1 MVRMQYHQ
9 RRPSLSTNNERH
21 EIFHGHKWSQTLV
34 LGRSYS
40 DSAQI
45 LPQPPSLK
53 LHCTSPL
60 YSNELLML
68 PEKAYFWVE
77 RQDRNSRYTLYSNLL
92 WIILKE

>member
-1 MVRMQYHQ
+1 MANFRGNIFK
-9 RRPSLSTNNERH
+9 LH
-21 EIFHGHKWSQTLV
+21 EIFHGHKRSQTPV

-53 LHCTSPL
+53 LHFISPL

-77 RQDRNSRYTLYSNLL
+77 RQDRNSRHTLYSNLL